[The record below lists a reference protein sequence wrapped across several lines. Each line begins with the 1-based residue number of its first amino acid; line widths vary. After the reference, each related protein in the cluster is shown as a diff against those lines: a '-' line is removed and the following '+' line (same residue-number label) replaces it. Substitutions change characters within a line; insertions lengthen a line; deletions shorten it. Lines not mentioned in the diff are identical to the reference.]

1 MYSMYKKKMDAK
13 IKDQYILNSSAALT
27 CTIFKGHSATYRLF
41 YECNVYVE
49 EDEKY
54 KWIVR

>member
-1 MYSMYKKKMDAK
+1 MDAK
-13 IKDQYILNSSAALT
+13 IKDQYILNSSAVL
-27 CTIFKGHSATYRLF
+27 TIFKGHSATYRLF
-41 YECNVYVE
+41 YERNVYVE